1 MGGGSGL
8 GLPVRSLE
16 GVLAE
21 WVCRGKR
28 ASFPRCVFRPCTFL
42 HGSVLL
48 GRTVLA
54 ATSARVLP
62 ALASLTDLP
71 RGARTAPVTGLSAG
85 RGAEGTTRALERFR
99 TIQIKLCLARVFRTC
114 ASSGGPVT
122 SRGKPGL
129 RQRECKEGMTRGRP
143 DGQEKEPSPH
153 GPAPLPPPA
162 PVNLRLG
169 QRQPQPRAGASSA
182 RSGRGSAPLRT
193 PP

>member
-1 MGGGSGL
+1 MGLAWDCPCAHLKVCWLNGCVAGKGRVFLAVSFG
-8 GLPVRSLE
+8 PAPSCTVRFCS
-16 GVLAE
+16 AE
-21 WVCRGKR
+21 PSSRPPQR
-28 ASFPRCVFRPCTFL
+28 ESFRLC
-42 HGSVLL
+42 
-48 GRTVLA
+48 
-54 ATSARVLP
+54 
-62 ALASLTDLP
+62 ASLTDLP

-99 TIQIKLCLARVFRTC
+99 TFQIKLCLARVFRTC